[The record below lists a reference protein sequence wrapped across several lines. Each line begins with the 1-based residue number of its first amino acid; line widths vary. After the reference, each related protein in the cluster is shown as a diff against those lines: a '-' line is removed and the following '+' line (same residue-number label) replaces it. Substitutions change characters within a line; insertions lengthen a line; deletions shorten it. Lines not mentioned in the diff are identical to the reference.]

1 MSGIKSFVSANGNVN
16 FSDISGQL
24 IVGDNNIQKQELS
37 STDMNELIESLIQFQ
52 ERISSLAISKENLDL
67 INDDLII
74 AIGETKKENLKISMI
89 KEKFESAINTIK
101 RTGGFIDTVLNW
113 EWTEKIIKL
122 LGIAGFTL
130 LI

>member
-1 MSGIKSFVSANGNVN
+1 MSGKKSFVSANGNVN

-24 IVGDNNIQKQELS
+24 IIGDNNIQKQDLS

-74 AIGETKKENLKISMI
+74 AIGETKKENPKISMI